1 MIGKINVWKGLSKTN
16 YIRLDETHPN
26 FYKRYLCVHRK
37 SGKIIICT
45 SNKQKTVKP

>member
-1 MIGKINVWKGLSKTN
+1 MISGI
-16 YIRLDETHPN
+16 YICSDKDSPN
-26 FYKRYLCVHRK
+26 FGKRYLCVRRK